1 MTGSRREPAGFTVP
15 AAPQRH
21 EAPHV
26 GDERSTLEGFLEY
39 HRTTF
44 ARKVEG
50 LGTEQLRRRS
60 VEPSS
65 MSLLGL
71 VRHLADVERVW
82 WQAGVAG
89 EDVRARYWSDADPDG
104 EFDRVEEADPVHDLA
119 ELATQQDLA
128 RAVLAAH
135 DLDDTFEH
143 RQGTTSVRWVL
154 AHLVEEYARHNGH
167 ADLLRER
174 IDGAT
179 GE

>member
-1 MTGSRREPAGFTVP
+1 MSFTVP
-15 AAPQRH
+15 PAPPRA
-21 EAPHV
+21 EAPYV
-26 GDERSTLEGFLEY
+26 ADERATLAGFLDY

-44 ARKVEG
+44 AQKVAG
-50 LGTEQLRRRS
+50 LSTEQLRRRS

-65 MSLLGL
+65 MSLLGM
-71 VRHLADVERVW
+71 VRHLADVERGW

-89 EDVRARYWSDADPDG
+89 EDVAPRYYDDTNPDGDFDDVDDADPA
-104 EFDRVEEADPVHDLA
+104 VDLA

-135 DLDDTFEH
+135 SLDDTFEH
-143 RQGTTSVRWVL
+143 RRQGTTSVRWVL
-154 AHLVEEYARHNGH
+154 VHLVEEYARHNGH

>member
-1 MTGSRREPAGFTVP
+1 MTFTVP
-15 AAPQRH
+15 AAPERE
-21 EAPHV
+21 EAPYV
-26 GDERSTLEGFLEY
+26 GDERATLEGFLDY
-39 HRTTF
+39 HRATF

-50 LGTEQLRRRS
+50 LTAEQLRLRS

-65 MSLLGL
+65 MSLLGM
-71 VRHLADVERVW
+71 VRHLADVERGW
-82 WQAGVAG
+82 WQGGVAG
-89 EDVRARYWSDADPDG
+89 EDVAPRYWSEADPDG
-104 EFDRVEEADPVHDLA
+104 DFDDVDDADPAVDLA

-135 DLDDTFEH
+135 SLDDTFEH
-143 RQGTTSVRWVL
+143 SRQGTTSVRWVL
-154 AHLVEEYARHNGH
+154 VHLVEEYARHNGH

>member
-1 MTGSRREPAGFTVP
+1 MSFRVPPAPPRDEPPLVAGERETLAGFLDY
-15 AAPQRH
+15 QR
-21 EAPHV
+21 
-26 GDERSTLEGFLEY
+26 L
-39 HRTTF
+39 TF

-50 LGTEQLRRRS
+50 LSAQQLRLRS

-71 VRHLADVERVW
+71 ARHLADVERLW
-82 WQAGVAG
+82 WRAGVAG
-89 EDVRARYWSDADPDG
+89 EDVGPRYWSAQDPDG
-104 EFDRVEEADPVHDLA
+104 EFDRVDEADPAADLA

-135 DLDDTFEH
+135 SLDDTFEHH

-154 AHLVEEYARHNGH
+154 AHLLEEYARHNGH

>member
-1 MTGSRREPAGFTVP
+1 MSEPAGFTAP
-15 AAPQRH
+15 AAPERH
-21 EAPHV
+21 EAPYV

-39 HRTTF
+39 HRATF

-50 LGTEQLRRRS
+50 LDAGQLRRRS

-71 VRHLADVERVW
+71 VRHLADVERGW

-89 EDVRARYWSDADPDG
+89 EDVSPRYWSPADPDG
-104 EFDRVEEADPVHDLA
+104 EFDHVDDADPARDLA

-143 RQGTTSVRWVL
+143 RRQGTTSVRWVL

-174 IDGAT
+174 VDGAT